1 MISAKDI
8 KKLRVQTG
16 AGMLDCKKALIEAEG
31 DFEAAVDWLRQKG
44 LAAAAKKSGRIA
56 SEGAVGA
63 YIHAGGKIGVMVE
76 VNAETD
82 FVARTDEF
90 KTLVRDIAMHIA
102 ASSPQWVSV
111 DDVPKADLERERQ
124 VQRARVIDEG
134 KPAQIADRIV
144 DGRMRKYFEDIVLLE
159 QVWFRDDSLKVK
171 EVLSQAVGTIGENIK
186 VRRFTRYVMGEGL
199 EKRSDDFASE
209 VAAQAGLS

>member
-90 KTLVRDIAMHIA
+90 KTLVRDTAMHIA